1 MSEVFICKSSELNES
16 ECVTVQCENI
26 EYFAIKKNGR
36 IEAYLNRCPHI
47 GAPLQFS
54 ENQFL
59 TIDKSLIQCAMHG
72 ALFQINDGHCISGP
86 CVGQNLEKIDV
97 KETEGKAFLLL

>member
-1 MSEVFICKSSELNES
+1 MNEVYICKTNALNES
-16 ECVTVQCENI
+16 ECVTVQHENR
-26 EYFAIKKNGR
+26 EYFAVKKDGQV
-36 IEAYLNRCPHI
+36 EAYLNRCPHI
-47 GAPLQFS
+47 GAPMQFS

-72 ALFQINDGHCISGP
+72 ALFQISDGHCVSGP

-97 KETEGKAFLLL
+97 KESNGELFLLI